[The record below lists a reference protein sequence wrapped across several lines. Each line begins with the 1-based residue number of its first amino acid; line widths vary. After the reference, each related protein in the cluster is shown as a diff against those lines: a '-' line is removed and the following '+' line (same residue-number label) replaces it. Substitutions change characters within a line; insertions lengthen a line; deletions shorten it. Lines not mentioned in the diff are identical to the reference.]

1 MKILDAEE
9 RREDHARWGKAAF
22 SSARGSGGMDNHHK
36 PTVIGERLNI
46 VGDVV
51 AEGMAVELYGRIDGD
66 VECGLLIVAPT
77 GRLVG
82 RATAQKV
89 VVRGLVDGPIFAGEL
104 VLESQGQVRGD
115 ISCGT
120 VVIVKGAFLEGHISQ
135 GATVRRAAVSP
146 EAPGSQAPAH

>member
-1 MKILDAEE
+1 
-9 RREDHARWGKAAF
+9 
-22 SSARGSGGMDNHHK
+22 MDINHK
-36 PTVIGERLNI
+36 QTVIGERLHI
-46 VGDVV
+46 TGDLI

-82 RATAQKV
+82 TATAQKV
-89 VVRGLVDGPIFAGEL
+89 VVRGLVEGPIFADEL

-115 ISCGT
+115 INCGT

-135 GATVRRAAVSP
+135 
-146 EAPGSQAPAH
+146 

>member
-1 MKILDAEE
+1 
-9 RREDHARWGKAAF
+9 
-22 SSARGSGGMDNHHK
+22 MDINHK
-36 PTVIGERLNI
+36 QTVIGERLHI
-46 VGDVV
+46 TGDLI

-82 RATAQKV
+82 TATAQKV
-89 VVRGLVDGPIFAGEL
+89 VVRGLVDGPIFADEL

-115 ISCGT
+115 INCGT

-135 GATVRRAAVSP
+135 GATVRREAVSSEP
-146 EAPGSQAPAH
+146 QPSHAHEAAQ